1 MADELAPEDQEV
13 DETRQLKEAVA
24 RLGASLREESERL
37 KDDTSAELP
46 IPAAPRQRADPR
58 LDEHAAQLA
67 SLVAVQQQVA
77 ERLEAQAGL
86 DRERHEELQR
96 LGGQA
101 RMTALVAAVI
111 AVLALVAALAAVVRG

>member
-37 KDDTSAELP
+37 KDDTSGELP

-58 LDEHAAQLA
+58 IEEHAAQLA
-67 SLVAVQQQVA
+67 SLVEVQQQVA
-77 ERLEAQAGL
+77 ERLEAQAGI
-86 DRERHEELQR
+86 DRERHEELQQLATR
-96 LGGQA
+96 A
-101 RMTALVAAVI
+101 RA
-111 AVLALVAALAAVVRG
+111 AAVVAAIIAVVALVLAIVALIRA

>member
-37 KDDTSAELP
+37 KADTSAELP

-111 AVLALVAALAAVVRG
+111 AVLALVAA